1 MEGVVWQAVHFIK
14 TEAKGNVMDEK
25 EERSRKLLEEM
36 KDVRLRLDSAYCAFE
51 YAEDDRM
58 IESAILEIG
67 SLESRYG
74 YLIRKAREQGVL
86 HGLR

>member
-1 MEGVVWQAVHFIK
+1 MK
-14 TEAKGNVMDEK
+14 K
-25 EERSRKLLEEM
+25 